1 MKLNQTL
8 IGTALAI
15 ALSVSLITAAR
26 AADTPPL
33 GGMLDQLKSSS
44 TAAGD
49 AQLKSLGGDLASKV
63 GELGKS
69 FGKDSALTGQLTS
82 GLQSLLGG
90 KSAESVALLGKLSKA
105 KLTPQQTKL
114 AKETW
119 NLGSAYAVQR
129 DLGALD
135 GASGDIGTIVNSLR
149 KGNATQALP
158 AIQKVAKEAKLT
170 AGQKELL
177 TSLAD
182 QYAPGIGKAS
192 ESLDG
197 LKKSIP
203 GLTQ

>member
-1 MKLNQTL
+1 MRLKQTL
-8 IGTALAI
+8 IETVLTFVLTAGLVTTAQAAEPSPLAG
-15 ALSVSLITAAR
+15 V
-26 AADTPPL
+26 
-33 GGMLDQLKSSS
+33 LDQLKSSS

-63 GELGKS
+63 GALSKS
-69 FGKDSALTGQLTS
+69 LGKDSALTDQLTT

-90 KSAESVALLGKLSKA
+90 KSAESVAILGKLSKA
-105 KLTPQQTKL
+105 KLTPDQMKL

-135 GASGDIGTIVNSLR
+135 GAQGDIATIVNSLR
-149 KGNATQALP
+149 KGNATKALP
-158 AIQKVAKEAKLT
+158 AVQQVAKNAKLT
-170 AGQKELL
+170 SGQKDLL
-177 TSLAD
+177 TSLAE
-182 QYAPGIGKAS
+182 QYAPGVDKAS

-203 GLTQ
+203 GLSK